1 MCVCERPC
9 HALERPLQDPIPRA
23 LWDSPMC
30 SFSIRIP
37 HPAPL
42 GFPGTPCV
50 THSPMLPCEPHQRHG
65 PPWMESACWCHT
77 ESYLTQQRIEL
88 VPTQHRFTAEG
99 SILCL
104 RVGRCPASCPAA
116 LSLLSFCS
124 GPLLMFSPSPGAVP
138 AHAPPVQL
146 H

>member
-1 MCVCERPC
+1 MS
-9 HALERPLQDPIPRA
+9 ASGRA
-23 LWDSPMC
+23 MLWNAHC
-30 SFSIRIP
+30 RIP
-37 HPAPL
+37 SHVL
-42 GFPGTPCV
+42 CGTCVHFLFASHILRLWVFQAHPCV

-65 PPWMESACWCHT
+65 PPWMGSACWCHT